1 MHKVFLD
8 ANVLFAASYSPTG
21 GSAKLINLRKENK
34 LSLYSSRLAVKEAE
48 RNLRRK
54 AGESELDR
62 FYRLIEEA
70 QIILTDAKKEIAKSQ
85 FKDIVVEKDAQIL
98 ASAIKSKAKFLIT
111 LDRKH
116 LLTPK
121 IQKAKLPIK
130 IITPGQFIQ
139 DYL

>member
-21 GSAKLINLRKENK
+21 GSAEVINRAKENK
-34 LSLYSSRLAVKEAE
+34 LILYSSRLAVKEAE

-54 AGESELDR
+54 ASEMELDR
-62 FYRLIEEA
+62 FYRIFEEA
-70 QIILTDAKKEIAKSQ
+70 KVTLVDAAKKAAKDQ
-85 FKDIVVEKDAQIL
+85 FADLIGEKDAPIL
-98 ASAIKSKAKFLIT
+98 ASAIKAKAKFLIT

-121 IQKAKLPIK
+121 VQKAKLPIK
-130 IITPGQFIQ
+130 IITPGQLIQ